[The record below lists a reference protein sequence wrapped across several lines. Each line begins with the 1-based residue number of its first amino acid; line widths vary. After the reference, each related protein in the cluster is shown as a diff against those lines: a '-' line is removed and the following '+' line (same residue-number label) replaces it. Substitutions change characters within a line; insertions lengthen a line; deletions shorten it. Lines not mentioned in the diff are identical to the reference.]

1 MEVIL
6 CFILVVSGKGCFS
19 KSEGW
24 GCVVMVMVLLFFL
37 KYYIEFISF
46 VLEESINSVFDL

>member
-1 MEVIL
+1 MEVML
-6 CFILVVSGKGCFS
+6 CFILVVSGKGWFF